1 MILLKQPKGLAYLS
15 LTEMWE
21 RFSYYGIS
29 GILVLYLTKVLNLT
43 ISEASI
49 VSGTYMAFCYL
60 SPMLGGLIADRLI
73 GYIWSVILGSI
84 IILIGNIFLALP
96 YGLHTIYLGLATVVM
111 GTGFLKPTI
120 SVLVGQLYAKDDSRR
135 DSAYTIF
142 YIGINFGSI
151 LAGLIISYVAEV
163 VNWRYA
169 FILMAIGMI
178 FALIIFVVGYK
189 KGFYVKELNNVS
201 HAKPRHY
208 NSFFNSDSGLIIIAI
223 FSIPFLFLLLTFPEH
238 TKIIISIVTIGTLSY
253 IISLALHLESKK
265 ERDQL
270 LSIVIFIVIGIS
282 FWALYKQLF
291 NSIAFFVDKDI
302 DRNFVGITIPTGTF
316 ILVPNSLFIILMA
329 LGFNKVWMWLEAKG
343 KNPSSPTKLLLGLL
357 FVLLGFLTLSF
368 SAYLTQS
375 TGHKSSMLWP
385 IIGIFFLTCAEL
397 CISPVGLSLVN
408 KMAPSRFAAFL
419 MGTWFIAISIGSYIS
434 GILSSYAALPKGD
447 IATNISAGVYCNL
460 FLKCSIGMAIMIVIY
475 TFLLP
480 LINRLAC
487 SQN

>member
-1 MILLKQPKGLAYLS
+1 MTLLKHPKGLAYLS

-43 ISEASI
+43 ISEAGI

-73 GYIWSVILGSI
+73 GYIWSVILGGI
-84 IILIGNIFLALP
+84 VILIGNIFLAFP
-96 YGLHTIYLGLATVVM
+96 YGLHTIYLGLATVAM
-111 GTGFLKPTI
+111 GTGFLKSPI
-120 SVLVGQLYAKDDSRR
+120 SVLVGQLYAKDDGRR

-151 LAGLIISYVAEV
+151 LAGLIISYVAEA

-178 FALIIFVVGYK
+178 LALIIFGVGYK
-189 KGFYVKELNNVS
+189 KGFYVKELNIVN
-201 HAKPRHY
+201 HAKSKHY
-208 NSFFNSDSGLIIIAI
+208 KSFVNSDGWLIIAAI
-223 FSIPFLFLLLTFPEH
+223 SSIPCLFLLLTFPEH
-238 TKIIISIVTIGTLSY
+238 TKIIISIMTIGMLSY
-253 IISLALHLESKK
+253 IISLALNSENKK

-291 NSIAFFVDKDI
+291 NSIAFFMDNDI
-302 DRNFVGITIPTGTF
+302 NRNFLGLTIPTGMF
-316 ILVPNSLFIILMA
+316 ILVPNSFFIILMA
-329 LGFNKVWMWLEAKG
+329 LGFSKIWMCLETKG

-368 SAYLTQS
+368 SAYLAQS
-375 TGHKSSMLWP
+375 TEHASSMLWP

-408 KMAPSRFAAFL
+408 KMAPDRFAAFL
-419 MGTWFIAISIGSYIS
+419 MGAWFIAISIGSYIS
-434 GILSSYAALPKGD
+434 GILSSYITLPKGD
-447 IATNISAGVYCNL
+447 IAIKISAGVYFNL
-460 FLKCSIGMAIMIVIY
+460 FLKCSIGMAIIIVIY

-480 LINRLAC
+480 LVNRLAC